1 MKKYL
6 LIFLLVICIPVS
18 ASTDYSSLE
27 HISVDELPEAS
38 DNTIDKIYDYN
49 NKYFVTEKKYI
60 EGNKRHFQ
68 VGDDLAKANICIDF
82 AGINFDTSTVFNLI
96 PSVLS
101 DHDISYYHNINDYI
115 KTEFPNFKFS
125 DVNYYK
131 FSSTSSSSSSSYGSF
146 RFSFN
151 ITRYDFVFYLQ
162 SFFTSTV
169 EIFYYN
175 YANYYINNY
184 DLSNSVNILDENYCF
199 YNNIPSNS
207 TMTVVSH
214 IDESNLIYN
223 LLYLDID
230 SGYSYSWKEINY
242 SDWYRYSYSD
252 DDLYLFYSFDDIS
265 KFNIFSNYDFT
276 TFSDFEKL
284 CITIIINLFFCI
296 FLGLCI
302 YIIIKVFNKFITIL
316 FR

>member
-27 HISVDELPEAS
+27 HISVDKLPEAS

-68 VGDDLAKANICIDF
+68 VGDDLAKTNICIDF

-101 DHDISYYHNINDYI
+101 DHDISYYQNINDYI
-115 KTEFPNFKFS
+115 NTEFSNFNLNS
-125 DVNYYK
+125 YNNYN
-131 FSSTSSSSSSSYGSF
+131 FSSSSYGSF
-146 RFSFN
+146 IFKFYINSNNFSFH
-151 ITRYDFVFYLQ
+151 LQ
-162 SFFTSTV
+162 SFFSSTV
-169 EIFYYN
+169 EIFKYN
-175 YANYYINNY
+175 YSNYRTNNY
-184 DLSNSVNILDENYCF
+184 DLSNYVNILDENYCF
-199 YNNIPSNS
+199 YNNISSNS
-207 TMTVVSH
+207 TITVVSH

-252 DDLYLFYSFDDIS
+252 DDLYLFYSFDDIC

>member
-6 LIFLLVICIPVS
+6 LIFLMIICVPVS

-27 HISVDELPEAS
+27 HESVSSLPEAS
-38 DNTIDKIYDYN
+38 ENTLNKIYDYD
-49 NKYFVTEKKYI
+49 NKYFVTEKKYV

-68 VGDDLAKANICIDF
+68 VGDDLAKSNICIDF

-101 DHDISYYHNINDYI
+101 DHDISYYQNINDYI
-115 KTEFPNFKFS
+115 KTEFSNFNLNSYNDYHF
-125 DVNYYK
+125 
-131 FSSTSSSSSSSYGSF
+131 SSSSYGSF
-146 RFSFN
+146 IFKFY
-151 ITRYDFVFYLQ
+151 ITRYDFQFHLQ
-162 SFFTSTV
+162 SSFSS
-169 EIFYYN
+169 IFDIFKYDYSN
-175 YANYYINNY
+175 YRTNNY
-184 DLSNSVNILDENYCF
+184 DLSNSVNILDQNYCF

-207 TMTVVSH
+207 IMTVVSR

-252 DDLYLFYSFDDIS
+252 DDLYLFYSFDDIC
-265 KFNIFSNYDFT
+265 KFNIFSNYNFT

>member
-6 LIFLLVICIPVS
+6 LIFLMIICVPVS

-27 HISVDELPEAS
+27 HESVSSLPEAS
-38 DNTIDKIYDYN
+38 ENTLNKIYDYD
-49 NKYFVTEKKYI
+49 NKYFVTEKKYV

-68 VGDDLAKANICIDF
+68 VGDDLAKSNICIDF

-101 DHDISYYHNINDYI
+101 DHDISYYQNINDYI
-115 KTEFPNFKFS
+115 KTEFSNFNLNSYNDYHF
-125 DVNYYK
+125 
-131 FSSTSSSSSSSYGSF
+131 SSSSYGSF
-146 RFSFN
+146 IFKFY
-151 ITRYDFVFYLQ
+151 ITRYDFQFHLQ
-162 SFFTSTV
+162 SSFSS
-169 EIFYYN
+169 IFDIFKYDYSN
-175 YANYYINNY
+175 YRTNNY
-184 DLSNSVNILDENYCF
+184 VLSNSVNILDQNYCF

-207 TMTVVSH
+207 IMTVVSR

-252 DDLYLFYSFDDIS
+252 DDLYLFYSFDDIC
-265 KFNIFSNYDFT
+265 KFNIFSNYNFT

>member
-1 MKKYL
+1 MKRYF
-6 LIFLLVICIPVS
+6 LIFLLIICVPVS

-27 HISVDELPEAS
+27 HISVAELPEAS
-38 DNTIDKIYDYN
+38 DDTVDKIYDYN

-68 VGDDLAKANICIDF
+68 VGDDLAKANVCVDF
-82 AGINFDTSTVFNLI
+82 DILDVDTAIVFNNI
-96 PSVLS
+96 SNIFP
-101 DHDISYYHNINDYI
+101 DYDISYYQNINDSI
-115 KTEFPNFKFS
+115 KNDFSNFKLDNFNSYSFVTDPTVFNFGTFKFIFNFNRNFFQFS
-125 DVNYYK
+125 LDFVLSDEVHPYKLFSYYGNK
-131 FSSTSSSSSSSYGSF
+131 NSGSSSFTSS
-146 RFSFN
+146 
-151 ITRYDFVFYLQ
+151 
-162 SFFTSTV
+162 
-169 EIFYYN
+169 
-175 YANYYINNY
+175 
-184 DLSNSVNILDENYCF
+184 NILDDNYCF
-199 YNNIPSNS
+199 KFNESSNS
-207 TMTVVSH
+207 SRTVVSK

-242 SDWYRYSYSD
+242 SDWYRYTYSD

-265 KFNIFSNYDFT
+265 KFNIFSDYDFT

>member
-6 LIFLLVICIPVS
+6 LVFLLIICVPVS

-38 DNTIDKIYDYN
+38 DSTVDKIYVYN

-101 DHDISYYHNINDYI
+101 NYDISYYQNINDYI
-115 KTEFPNFKFS
+115 NTEFSNFNLKS
-125 DVNYYK
+125 YNNYN
-131 FSSTSSSSSSSYGSF
+131 FSSSSYGSF
-146 RFSFN
+146 IFKFYINSHDFSFH
-151 ITRYDFVFYLQ
+151 LQ
-162 SFFTSTV
+162 SFFTSV
-169 EIFYYN
+169 VDIFKYN
-175 YANYYINNY
+175 YSNYRTNNY
-184 DLSNSVNILDENYCF
+184 DLSNYVNILDENYCF

-207 TMTVVSH
+207 TITVVSK

-230 SGYSYSWKEINY
+230 SGYFYSWKEINY
-242 SDWYRYSYSD
+242 SDWYRYTYSD

-276 TFSDFEKL
+276 TF
-284 CITIIINLFFCI
+284 
-296 FLGLCI
+296 LGLCI

>member
-6 LIFLLVICIPVS
+6 LIFLMIICVPVS

-27 HISVDELPEAS
+27 HVSVSSLPEAS
-38 DNTIDKIYDYN
+38 ENTLNKIYDYD
-49 NKYFVTEKKYI
+49 NKYFVTEKKYV

-68 VGDDLAKANICIDF
+68 VGDDLAKSNICIDF
-82 AGINFDTSTVFNLI
+82 AGINFDTNTVFNLI

-101 DHDISYYHNINDYI
+101 DHDISYYQNINDYI
-115 KTEFPNFKFS
+115 KTEFSNFNLNSFN
-125 DVNYYK
+125 DYH
-131 FSSTSSSSSSSYGSF
+131 FSSSSYGSF
-146 RFSFN
+146 IFKFN
-151 ITRYDFVFYLQ
+151 ITSYNFTFHLQ

-169 EIFYYN
+169 DIFKYDYSN
-175 YANYYINNY
+175 YRTNNY

-207 TMTVVSH
+207 SITVVSR

-252 DDLYLFYSFDDIS
+252 DDLYLFYSFDDIC

>member
-38 DNTIDKIYDYN
+38 DNTIDKVYDYN

-101 DHDISYYHNINDYI
+101 DHDISYYQNINDYI
-115 KTEFPNFKFS
+115 KTEFPNFKLGFFN
-125 DVNYYK
+125 NYNII
-131 FSSTSSSSSSSYGSF
+131 SSSDYGRF
-146 RFSFN
+146 IFKFNINNYDFSF
-151 ITRYDFVFYLQ
+151 ILQ
-162 SFFTSTV
+162 SSFINTV
-169 EIFYYN
+169 DIFNYN

-207 TMTVVSH
+207 AITVVSQ

>member
-6 LIFLLVICIPVS
+6 LIFLIIICVPVS
-18 ASTDYSSLE
+18 ASTDYSILE
-27 HISVDELPEAS
+27 HESVSSLPEAS
-38 DNTIDKIYDYN
+38 ENTLNKIYDYD

-68 VGDDLAKANICIDF
+68 VGDDLAKSNICIDF
-82 AGINFDTSTVFNLI
+82 AGINFDTRTVFNLI

-101 DHDISYYHNINDYI
+101 DHDISYYQNINDYI
-115 KTEFPNFKFS
+115 KTEFPNFKLNSF
-125 DVNYYK
+125 NKYN
-131 FSSTSSSSSSSYGSF
+131 FSTSSNLGY
-146 RFSFN
+146 FN
-151 ITRYDFVFYLQ
+151 FKFYITNYDFYFHLD
-162 SFFTSTV
+162 SFFSYSV
-169 EIFYYN
+169 DIFNYN
-175 YANYYINNY
+175 YSNYPYNNY
-184 DLSNSVNILDENYCF
+184 DLSNSINILDENYCF
-199 YNNIPSNS
+199 YNNVSSIPNI
-207 TMTVVSH
+207 TVVSQ

-223 LLYLDID
+223 LLYLNID

-252 DDLYLFYSFDDIS
+252 DDLYLFYSFDDIC

>member
-6 LIFLLVICIPVS
+6 LIFLMIICVPVS

-27 HISVDELPEAS
+27 HESVSSLPEAS
-38 DNTIDKIYDYN
+38 ENTLNKIYDYD
-49 NKYFVTEKKYI
+49 NKYFVTEKKYV

-68 VGDDLAKANICIDF
+68 VGDDLAKSNICIDF

-101 DHDISYYHNINDYI
+101 DHDISYYQNINDYI
-115 KTEFPNFKFS
+115 KTEFSNFNFNTYN
-125 DVNYYK
+125 DYH
-131 FSSTSSSSSSSYGSF
+131 FSSSSYGF
-146 RFSFN
+146 FTFKFY
-151 ITRYDFVFYLQ
+151 ITRYDFQFHLQ
-162 SFFTSTV
+162 SSFSS
-169 EIFYYN
+169 IFDIFKYDYRN
-175 YANYYINNY
+175 YRTTNY
-184 DLSNSVNILDENYCF
+184 DLSNSVNILDQNYCF

-207 TMTVVSH
+207 SMTVVSR

-252 DDLYLFYSFDDIS
+252 DDLYLFYSFDDIC

>member
-38 DNTIDKIYDYN
+38 DNTVDKIYDYN

-60 EGNKRHFQ
+60 EGHKRHFQ
-68 VGDDLAKANICIDF
+68 VGDDLAKSNICIDF
-82 AGINFDTSTVFNLI
+82 SGINFDTSTVFNLI

-101 DHDISYYHNINDYI
+101 DHNISYYQNINDYI
-115 KTEFPNFKFS
+115 QTEFPNFNLKS
-125 DVNYYK
+125 YNKYN
-131 FSSTSSSSSSSYGSF
+131 FSSNSGYGF
-146 RFSFN
+146 FSFKFN
-151 ITRYDFVFYLQ
+151 IINYSFVFHLQ
-162 SFFTSTV
+162 SFFTSSV
-169 EIFYYN
+169 DIFKYN
-175 YANYYINNY
+175 YNNYNSTNY
-184 DLSNSVNILDENYCF
+184 DLSNSINILDENYCF
-199 YNNIPSNS
+199 YNDISS
-207 TMTVVSH
+207 ISSVTVVSQ

-223 LLYLDID
+223 LLYLDIN

-242 SDWYRYSYSD
+242 SDWYRYTYSD
-252 DDLYLFYSFDDIS
+252 DDLYLFYSFDDIN

>member
-27 HISVDELPEAS
+27 HILVDELPEAS

-82 AGINFDTSTVFNLI
+82 AGINFDTRTVFNLI

-101 DHDISYYHNINDYI
+101 DHDISYYQNINDYI
-115 KTEFPNFKFS
+115 KTEFPNFKLNS
-125 DVNYYK
+125 YNKYR
-131 FSSTSSSSSSSYGSF
+131 FSSSEYGSF
-146 RFSFN
+146 NFKFNINNYDFSF
-151 ITRYDFVFYLQ
+151 IFQ
-162 SFFTSTV
+162 SSFISTDD
-169 EIFYYN
+169 IFNYN
-175 YANYYINNY
+175 YSNYYINNY

-199 YNNIPSNS
+199 YNNISSNS
-207 TMTVVSH
+207 AITVVSQ

>member
-101 DHDISYYHNINDYI
+101 GHDISYYQNINDYI
-115 KTEFPNFKFS
+115 KTEFSNFKLNSYNKYRFSSSEYGFFNFKFNIN
-125 DVNYYK
+125 NYD
-131 FSSTSSSSSSSYGSF
+131 
-146 RFSFN
+146 FSF
-151 ITRYDFVFYLQ
+151 IFQ
-162 SFFTSTV
+162 SSFNSTND
-169 EIFYYN
+169 IFNYN
-175 YANYYINNY
+175 YSNYYINNY

-199 YNNIPSNS
+199 YNNISSNS
-207 TMTVVSH
+207 VITVVSQ

>member
-101 DHDISYYHNINDYI
+101 DHDISYYQNINDYI
-115 KTEFPNFKFS
+115 KTEFPNFKLNSYNTYHFG
-125 DVNYYK
+125 
-131 FSSTSSSSSSSYGSF
+131 SSEYGSF
-146 RFSFN
+146 NFRFIINNYDFSF
-151 ITRYDFVFYLQ
+151 IFQ
-162 SFFTSTV
+162 SFFNSTND
-169 EIFYYN
+169 IFNYN
-175 YANYYINNY
+175 YSNYYINNY

-199 YNNIPSNS
+199 YNNISSNS
-207 TMTVVSH
+207 IITVVSQ